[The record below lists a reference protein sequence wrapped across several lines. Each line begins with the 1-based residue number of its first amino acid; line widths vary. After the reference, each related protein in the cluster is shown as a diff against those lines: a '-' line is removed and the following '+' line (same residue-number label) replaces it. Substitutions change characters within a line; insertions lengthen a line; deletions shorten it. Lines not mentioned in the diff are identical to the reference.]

1 MREYFSCVWIKYL
14 RYLSER
20 RDRVS
25 ECSPGTL
32 SDLPLSSPLQSSIG
46 HRDPRSVR
54 SVSSLEKPSD
64 CCCANYLS
72 RILGW
77 FEEPEGGGGGWQKLG
92 PN

>member
-64 CCCANYLS
+64 CCANYLS

-77 FEEPEGGGGGWQKLG
+77 FEEPGAGGGGWKK
-92 PN
+92 